1 MSGEYAEET
10 DCILVKNM
18 YSETSL
24 LIILCIVSLFVKWDY
39 SNIQLRIVMR
49 IKYDT
54 DKPSVPGVR

>member
-24 LIILCIVSLFVKWDY
+24 LIILCIVSLFVK
-39 SNIQLRIVMR
+39 
-49 IKYDT
+49 
-54 DKPSVPGVR
+54 